1 MAKRTNRLGS
11 ETSPY
16 LRQHAHNPVDWYP
29 WGPEAFERAQRED
42 KPILLSIGYSACHW
56 CHVMERE
63 SFEDE
68 DTARLMNELFV
79 NIKVDREERPDV
91 DHIYMTAVQ
100 LLTGRGG
107 WPLTVFLCPDGRP
120 FYGGTYFPPVDRHG
134 LPAFRRVLLAVAQT
148 YRERRDEVLKTA
160 GQLVEALKRV
170 ETPEEGA
177 AAWGGELLEHAA
189 QRLGSAYD
197 PEYGGLHPAPKFPNS
212 SVFEF
217 FLQYFF
223 LSGEQRYGDMVVHTL
238 RSMAQ
243 GGIFDQL
250 GGGFHRYS
258 VDERWLVPHFEK
270 MLYDNALLARL
281 YLHAFQAFGEPLFAR
296 VARQTLDYL
305 LREMRSPEG
314 GFYSSQDADSEGEE
328 GKFYV
333 LTRQEVMDL
342 LVDDVGALAFRYLDV
357 SEEGNFEHGRNVL
370 HVTLEVEQLAKL
382 FGRPAT
388 EVAQALDQARQQ
400 LFVARQR
407 RVPPARDDK
416 ILTAW
421 NGMAASAFALAA
433 EVLGEERYATV
444 ARETLQ
450 FIEQRL
456 WLANGLHSTYAEGI
470 AKYPAHLDDVA
481 FLLEGYLDAFEAL
494 QEMAYLDRADTLA
507 TELLEHFWDPERP
520 GFYFTSDR
528 HEPLIVRSKPAFDGA
543 IPSGNSVACN
553 ALLRLAHLTGKA
565 VYEQR
570 AKALLD
576 AYAATMQAQPSG
588 FANLLCAASFYLAG
602 PCEVV
607 VVESSRGAGT
617 HLAQTVRRHYLPHR
631 VLLVAWPEDGKA
643 NLPLVQGKTCSGSLP
658 AVAFVCMGFTCS
670 PPVADTA
677 ALEALLPKPG
687 WWRAAALQKAAQ

>member
-1 MAKRTNRLGS
+1 MAKYTNRLAQ

-29 WGPEAFERAQRED
+29 WCPEAFERARRED

-148 YRERRDEVLKTA
+148 YREKRDDIQKTA
-160 GQLVEALKRV
+160 DQIVAALQKV
-170 ETPEEGA
+170 ETPQESSTP
-177 AAWGGELLEHAA
+177 WGRELLDHAA
-189 QRLGSAYD
+189 ERLASLYD
-197 PEYGGLHPAPKFPNS
+197 PQYGGLHPAPKFPNA

-217 FLQYFF
+217 FLQYFM
-223 LSGEQRYGDMVVHTL
+223 LSGNPRYADMVRHTL
-238 RSMAQ
+238 RSMAC
-243 GGIFDQL
+243 GGIYDQL

-270 MLYDNALLARL
+270 MLYDNALLAGL
-281 YLHAFQAFGEPLFAR
+281 YLHAFQAFEDPLFAR
-296 VARQTLDYL
+296 IARETLDYL
-305 LREMRSPEG
+305 LRELRSPEG

-333 LTRQEVMDL
+333 WTYQEVMDL
-342 LVDDVGALAFRYLDV
+342 LGSDDGGLACRYWGV
-357 SEEGNFEHGRNVL
+357 TEVGNFEHGRNVL
-370 HVTLEVEQLAKL
+370 HVSLEVRQLAKL
-382 FGRPAT
+382 FQRT
-388 EVAQALDQARQQ
+388 ESDVQLALDRAREK
-400 LFVARQR
+400 LFAARQR

-421 NGMAASAFALAA
+421 NGMAVSAFARAA
-433 EVLGEERYATV
+433 EVLGDERYASV
-444 ARETLQ
+444 VRDTLK
-450 FIEQRL
+450 FVEQRL
-456 WLANGLHSTYAEGI
+456 WLSSGLSSTYAGGV
-470 AKYPAHLDDVA
+470 AKYLAHLDDVA
-481 FLLEGYLDAFEAL
+481 FLLQGYLDAFEAI
-494 QEMAYLDRADTLA
+494 QEVAYLERAEALA
-507 TELLEHFWDPERP
+507 KELLEHFWDRSHT

-528 HEPLIVRSKPAFDGA
+528 HESLIVRSKPAFDGA
-543 IPSGNSVACN
+543 IPSGNSVACR

-565 VYEQR
+565 LYEQR
-570 AKALLD
+570 AKAVLD
-576 AYAATMQAQPSG
+576 AYAATMREQPSG
-588 FANLLCAASFYLAG
+588 FANLLCAALFHLAG

-607 VVESSRGAGT
+607 VVESSRGAGAQLVE
-617 HLAQTVRRHYLPHR
+617 LARRKYLPQR
-631 VLLVAWPEDGKA
+631 LLVVTWPGDGKA
-643 NLPLVQGKTCSGSLP
+643 ELPLVRGKTCSSSAL
-658 AVAFVCMGFTCS
+658 AEAYVCRGFTCS
-670 PPVADTA
+670 PPVSSVA
-677 ALEALLPKPG
+677 ALAALLPEPG
-687 WWRAAALQKAAQ
+687 SEARGTG